1 MNTQTTFRREIGRGR
16 EPVNRL
22 LLGNYVRQ
30 AEIGAFGEERGIEQG
45 LRFNVVAETL
55 VTETGG
61 DDVDGILS
69 YDMLVQSIDKVLDAE
84 RLDLLETLAERIAD
98 RLLALPLVT
107 HVTLRVEKMDRGPF
121 QLGVEIER
129 ARPGGAG
136 PLPERFAHAAQPL
149 VMLVP
154 WAAVGD
160 ARLPDWLDALAA
172 TGRPVVLTVD
182 PAPSPVRAGTGDAQ
196 RQGDLLAME
205 QAAWAI
211 AGRDARICV
220 VESRTELNYAI
231 DQAFLAVWA
240 PGRIVRR
247 AQDRRVRD
255 DLRGRDLAAWFAG
268 QLGVEDLRVL
278 GAPLA
283 EPACAP

>member
-1 MNTQTTFRREIGRGR
+1 MNTQTFRREVGRGR

-30 AEIGAFGEERGIEQG
+30 AEIGAFGEERGVQQG
-45 LRFNVVAETL
+45 LRFNAVVETL
-55 VTETGG
+55 VTETA

-69 YDMLVQSIDKVLDAE
+69 YDMLVQSIDKVLDEE

-107 HVTLRVEKMDRGPF
+107 HVTLRVEKLDRGPF

-129 ARPGGAG
+129 AKPGGAG
-136 PLPERFAHAAQPL
+136 PLPERFAPGVHPL
-149 VMLVP
+149 VVMVP
-154 WAAVGD
+154 WTAVED
-160 ARLPDWLDALAA
+160 ARLTGWLDALSA

-182 PAPSPVRAGTGDAQ
+182 PAPSPVHAATAEAQ
-196 RQGDLLAME
+196 RQVDLLAME
-205 QAAWAI
+205 QAAWAV
-211 AGRDARICV
+211 AGRDSRICV

-231 DQAFLAVWA
+231 EQAFMAIWA

-247 AQDRRVRD
+247 AQDPLVRD
-255 DLRGRDLAAWFAG
+255 ELGGRELATWFAG

-278 GAPLA
+278 GAPAKAAL
-283 EPACAP
+283 PS

>member
-1 MNTQTTFRREIGRGR
+1 MNTQTFRREVGRGR

-30 AEIGAFGEERGIEQG
+30 AEIGAFGEERGVEQG
-45 LRFNVVAETL
+45 LRFNAVVETL
-55 VTETGG
+55 MTETA

-69 YDMLVQSIDKVLDAE
+69 YDMLVLSIDKVLDEE

-107 HVTLRVEKMDRGPF
+107 HVTLRVEKLDRGPF

-129 ARPGGAG
+129 AKPGGAG
-136 PLPERFAHAAQPL
+136 PLPERFAPGVHPL
-149 VMLVP
+149 VVMVP
-154 WAAVGD
+154 WEAVGD
-160 ARLPDWLDALAA
+160 ARLTGWLDELAA

-182 PAPSPVRAGTGDAQ
+182 PAPSPVRAHTAEAQ
-196 RQGDLLAME
+196 RQVDLLAME
-205 QAAWAI
+205 QAAWAV
-211 AGRDARICV
+211 AGRDSRICV

-231 DQAFLAVWA
+231 EQAFMAIWA

-247 AQDRRVRD
+247 AQDPLVRD
-255 DLRGRDLAAWFAG
+255 ELGGRDLATWFAG
-268 QLGVEDLRVL
+268 QLGVDELRVL
-278 GAPLA
+278 GAPA
-283 EPACAP
+283 KAAIPS